1 MFLLLLLL
9 MLLLILLLM
18 LLLMLLLLLFDGAG
32 WFLVSWWSCFMVVH
46 GGVRQVITHLSVGS
60 KMLPNKDTGQLN
72 PHLTVYSCAE
82 DNRIMAWD
90 AHTLSCIGSMQLD
103 EAHHDSQTQ
112 SGTLASVGTLLS
124 PPPRPGEIQ
133 PFVTCQGLDGV
144 LYVGHRGGAVEQW
157 DLESKTLLRAN
168 AGHTASVRALAIL
181 HKVPYAH
188 SLVLSG
194 ADDGTIRVWKSSTLL
209 AAEQEGIRLESERK
223 AQEEALAKR
232 RAKEA
237 LELERQ
243 RIKNFIAQQ
252 KAAVRSVLLC
262 PLCAILLAR
271 AC

>member
-1 MFLLLLLL
+1 
-9 MLLLILLLM
+9 ML
-18 LLLMLLLLLFDGAG
+18 
-32 WFLVSWWSCFMVVH
+32 SCESVVH
-46 GGVRQVITHLSVGS
+46 GGVWQVITHLSVGC
-60 KMLPNKDTGQLN
+60 KLLPNKETGQLY

-82 DNRIMAWD
+82 DNCIIAWD
-90 AHTLSCIGSMQLD
+90 AHTLSSIGCMELDQAHDDWQSM
-103 EAHHDSQTQ
+103 S
-112 SGTLASVGTLLS
+112 ASLGTLLS

-144 LYVGHRGGAVEQW
+144 LYVGHRGGGVEQW
-157 DLESKTLLRAN
+157 DLEHKALLRAN
-168 AGHTASVRALAIL
+168 TGHTASVRALAIL

-223 AQEEALAKR
+223 AHEEALAKR

-237 LELERQ
+237 LEQERQ
-243 RIKNFIAQQ
+243 RIKNVIAQQ

-262 PLCAILLAR
+262 PLCPPLPPLSNSSCACLLIKMRVGWQETVDA
-271 AC
+271 AHSC

>member
-1 MFLLLLLL
+1 
-9 MLLLILLLM
+9 
-18 LLLMLLLLLFDGAG
+18 
-32 WFLVSWWSCFMVVH
+32 
-46 GGVRQVITHLSVGS
+46 
-60 KMLPNKDTGQLN
+60 MLPNKDTGQLY

-103 EAHHDSQTQ
+103 QAHHHSQ
-112 SGTLASVGTLLS
+112 SLSASLETLLS

-223 AQEEALAKR
+223 TQEEALAKR

-237 LELERQ
+237 LEQERQ
-243 RIKNFIAQQ
+243 RIKNLIAQQ
-252 KAAVRSVLLC
+252 KAAVRSVLFC
-262 PLCAILLAR
+262 PLCPTLLAR
-271 AC
+271 AG